1 VFDYHKWSQWL
12 EAEAPN
18 LQSQGFHVRFNRADD
33 TGKPGS
39 SLGAACGNVIGS
51 FAIWVTGEA
60 DYDITDG
67 RGDALEHKW
76 GMSLSD
82 ETFDSAFEEYSSLLL
97 RLR

>member
-1 VFDYHKWSQWL
+1 MFDYQKWLQWL
-12 EAEAPN
+12 ESETTN
-18 LQSQGFHVRFNRADD
+18 LQSQDFEVRFNRADN

-39 SLGAACGNVIGS
+39 SLGAACENVIGS

-67 RGDALEHKW
+67 RGEALEHKW

-82 ETFDSAFEEYSSLLL
+82 ETFGAAFREFSSVLQ
-97 RLR
+97 RFR